1 MNLKDAIE
9 PYAAALKRKERSP
22 RTIDWYRIWLKDLNN
37 YLLFKDLEAITLTQL
52 RCWSD
57 SLIERNLKPSSRH
70 GAARSAKVFFRWCV
84 SEGYLTND
92 PAARLEVPVI
102 PKRIPDTLTVSE
114 VLALVNAAADSKNP
128 VRDRTLVVFF
138 TETGCRLSE
147 VATLTIDRV
156 NIDAGLAIVLGK
168 GNKQRFAPF
177 GEATQKLLREWLA
190 VRKVEGLS
198 LFGLTKWGIALA
210 IYRVGERAGVRVSP
224 HKFRRT
230 SATLRAEA
238 GAEVIDLQAIMG
250 WEDVAMARIYVDQAR
265 LIAHARNSSPVD
277 LFLRD
282 RLNK

>member
-37 YLLFKDLEAITLTQL
+37 YLLFKDLESITLTQL

-57 SLIERNLKPSSRH
+57 SLIERKLKPSSRH
-70 GAARSAKVFFRWCV
+70 GAAISAKVFFRWCV

-92 PAARLEVPVI
+92 PAARLEMPVI

-128 VRDRTLVVFF
+128 VRDRALVVFF

-250 WEDVAMARIYVDQAR
+250 WEGVEMAKIYVDQAR